1 VWTFTCTSY
10 RINTIIGI
18 VQEGSAEKAA
28 DALKAMLSSDAVVI
42 RNSKEVKIPAEELVP
57 GDIVKLSLGDRVP
70 ADLRMC
76 RVNNLA
82 AQEAAL
88 TGESVPIDKE
98 VAALRVE
105 GDPNQQPLG
114 DRNNMCFCATLIAQ
128 GSGVGLVVATGDHT
142 EIGTIN
148 ALVNKITTKKT
159 NVLKQIDTV
168 SKYLAIFISLASVG
182 TWCIAY
188 FITDLSAIDAL
199 TTALVCAVAMI
210 PEGLEAIVTM
220 VYAWAVSNMAKKNA
234 IIRAL
239 PAVETL
245 GSVTTICSDKTGTLT
260 KNEMTLVALVTS
272 GNRFKFDVHA
282 ESRDPTNFVVDNT
295 YMATRAD
302 HSKFLSRSEV
312 IRNGPSASR
321 KSRRARKGRTF
332 PFSISWNFSTGHPGV
347 SDVHPDEEDRNHIE
361 EPTLPAEHTEA
372 LAKENEVKQEATIS
386 ESPDATFL
394 RQVLGGGI
402 LCSKCVLG
410 EGGGRTGEI
419 GNPTELAILRAAYFG
434 GVDVFGLKESAPIV
448 AEVPFSRYVHYCSFH
463 LYYSMSSPTV
473 SFIRAMIANTNS
485 WQRFTTPLKRTT
497 KATTWT
503 ASSFM

>member
-1 VWTFTCTSY
+1 
-10 RINTIIGI
+10 
-18 VQEGSAEKAA
+18 
-28 DALKAMLSSDAVVI
+28 MLSSDAVVI
-42 RNSKEVKIPAEELVP
+42 RDSAEIKISAEQLVQ

-88 TGESVPIDKE
+88 TGESVPIDKQ
-98 VAALRVE
+98 VDPVHVE

-114 DRNNMCFCATLIAQ
+114 DRHNMCFCATLIAQ
-128 GSGVGLVVATGDHT
+128 GSGVGVVVATGDHT

-168 SKYLAIFISLASVG
+168 SKYLAIFIALASLA
-182 TWCIAY
+182 TWCTAY
-188 FITDLSAIDAL
+188 FITDLDAITAL

-260 KNEMTLVALVTS
+260 KNEMSLVALVTS
-272 GNRFKFDVHA
+272 CKRFKFDVH
-282 ESRDPTNFVVDNT
+282 SDVRDPTNFIVDNSF
-295 YMATRAD
+295 MATRAD

-312 IRNGPSASR
+312 IGKGPSASR
-321 KSRRARKGRTF
+321 RSRRARKGHTF
-332 PFSISWNFSTGHPGV
+332 PFSVSWNFTTGHHGN
-347 SDVHPDEEDRNHIE
+347 STLHHDEEKPNHTE
-361 EPTLPAEHTEA
+361 EPTSPEEQVEETPLS
-372 LAKENEVKQEATIS
+372 KENEVEQELGVS
-386 ESPDATFL
+386 ESPDSTFL

-410 EGGGRTGEI
+410 EEGGRVGEI
-419 GNPTELAILRAAYFG
+419 GNPTELSILRAAYFG
-434 GVDVFGLKESAPIV
+434 GVDVVGLKESAPVI
-448 AEVPFSRYVHYCSFH
+448 AEVPFSR
-463 LYYSMSSPTV
+463 
-473 SFIRAMIANTNS
+473 
-485 WQRFTTPLKRTT
+485 
-497 KATTWT
+497 
-503 ASSFM
+503 